1 MHLEKFW
8 TLPTTTLKLNVR
20 QFVWV
25 YYNYFAASFARMA
38 PSWSWYL
45 NNILEAQ
52 VHGIG
57 VCYALGH
64 LDLDILAWAP
74 VITPLGTSGYAGK
87 ISPVALQAALST
99 SVCIRD
105 IRQETCKHKAKLAI
119 FEAINPKISAHKRP

>member
-1 MHLEKFW
+1 M
-8 TLPTTTLKLNVR
+8 
-20 QFVWV
+20 
-25 YYNYFAASFARMA
+25 
-38 PSWSWYL
+38 
-45 NNILEAQ
+45 
-52 VHGIG
+52 HGIG

-105 IRQETCKHKAKLAI
+105 IRPETCKHKAKLERLQ